1 MIRWGI
7 IGCGDV
13 TEHKS
18 GPGFQ
23 NADHSSLV
31 AVMRRDAGKAADY
44 ARRHGVPRWYADA
57 DALIRDPQVD
67 AVSIATPP
75 ASHCELALRV
85 AAAGKPA
92 LVEKPMARDHGECVR
107 MIEAFRAAGV
117 PLFVA
122 YYRRA
127 LPKFLKVQSLLAE
140 GAVGRVLAVD
150 VKQSFP
156 TGPVDRA
163 DPPWRFRPDV
173 GGGGLFVDLASH
185 SLDLMDWLF
194 GPVAEA
200 AGFADRTRDDYGVED
215 AVVLCFRHSNGVQGT
230 GRWHFTAQPRHDW
243 VEIVGTGGYLGFA
256 VFGPEPIVLR
266 TEHGEQTWTIGHPP
280 AIQQPFIQTVVDHLE
295 GRGRCASTGD
305 TASRT
310 SRVMDQVLKPF
321 YARLRRAPE

>member
-13 TEHKS
+13 TEIKS

-23 NADHSSLV
+23 QAERSSLV
-31 AVMRRDAGKAADY
+31 AVMRRDAAKAADY
-44 ARRHGVPRWYADA
+44 ARRHQVPRWYAEA
-57 DALIRDPQVD
+57 DALIRDPEVD

-92 LVEKPMARDHGECVR
+92 LVEKPMARDHTECVR
-107 MIEAFRAAGV
+107 MIEAFRAAGI

-140 GAVGRVLAVD
+140 GAVGKVLAAD

-156 TGPVDRA
+156 TGPVDKTH
-163 DPPWRFRPDV
+163 PPWRFQPEV

-185 SLDLMDWLF
+185 SLDLLDWLF
-194 GPVAEA
+194 GPVERV
-200 AGFADRTRDDYGVED
+200 AGFADRTRDDYAVED
-215 AVVLCFRHSNGVQGT
+215 AVVLCFRHESGVQGT
-230 GRWHFTAQPRHDW
+230 GRWHFTAKPRHDW
-243 VEIVGTGGYLGFA
+243 VEIVGTDGYLGFP
-256 VFGPEPIVLR
+256 VFGPDPIVLR
-266 TEHGEQTWTIGHPP
+266 TDRGEQIWTIGHPP
-280 AIQQPFIQTVVDHLE
+280 AIQQPFIQSVVDHLE
-295 GRGRCASTGD
+295 GCGECPSTGD

-310 SRVMDQVLKPF
+310 NWVMDQVLKNY
-321 YARLRRAPE
+321 YARASLVRE

>member
-13 TEHKS
+13 TEVKS

-23 NADHSSLV
+23 QADRSSLV
-31 AVMRRDAGKAADY
+31 AVMRRDAAKAADY

-57 DALIRDPQVD
+57 DALIHDAQVD

-75 ASHCELALRV
+75 GSHCELALRV

-127 LPKFLKVQSLLAE
+127 LPKFLKVRSLLAE
-140 GAVGRVLAVD
+140 GAIGSVLAVD
-150 VKQSFP
+150 VKQSFS
-156 TGPVDRA
+156 TGPVNREN
-163 DPPWRFRPDV
+163 PPWRFRPEV

-185 SLDLMDWLF
+185 SLDLLDWLF
-194 GPVAEA
+194 GPVEEV
-200 AGFADRTRDDYGVED
+200 AGFASRNRDDYAVED
-215 AVVLCFRHSNGVQGT
+215 AVVLSCRFAHGVQGT
-230 GRWHFTAQPRHDW
+230 GRWHYTAQPRQDW
-243 VEIVGTGGYLGFA
+243 VEIVGTGGYLGFP

-266 TEHGEQTWTIGHPP
+266 TERGEQTWAIGHPP

-295 GRGRCASTGD
+295 GGGECASTGE
-305 TASRT
+305 TAART
-310 SRVMDQVLKPF
+310 NWVMDQVLRPF
-321 YARLRRAPE
+321 YARMPRAQK